1 MTSLGCM
8 KDEAILFMSAPYEY
22 WGLKPLCLLKRI
34 VRYVKTQR
42 VIDALWLITDCMF
55 WWRED
60 PLPHLN

>member
-42 VIDALWLITDCMF
+42 VIDAL
-55 WWRED
+55 
-60 PLPHLN
+60 